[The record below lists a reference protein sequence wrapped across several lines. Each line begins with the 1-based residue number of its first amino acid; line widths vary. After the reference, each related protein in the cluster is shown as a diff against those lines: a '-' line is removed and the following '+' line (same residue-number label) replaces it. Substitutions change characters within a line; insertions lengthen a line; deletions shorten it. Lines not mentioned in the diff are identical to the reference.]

1 MVIYGMP
8 ALNVVA
14 QTVQKTTE
22 PINGCIP
29 EFNRSLFHDQLDEA
43 QKQLL
48 YSDGKKD
55 ELFTPSGNDEINF
68 LLTKTATLRIDNLQC
83 AIEKDSILKAQEKV
97 KYIKG
102 IKYLLDFFLVNVR
115 SKKVSPLR
123 LPDIVNGYE
132 KCYLLDRDGKSFSPV
147 IDEYPY
153 ETAYSIVNADNV
165 TFEKNQGLR
174 AAKQT
179 VILKYCVLH
188 PSLTLPTLFQNPGMP
203 FADSLVRV
211 VAKSY
216 PKQLYNYAQSN
227 NNQLGFVIR
236 NINDDDFIRTVVK
249 MARSKSGMQYFPFLD
264 NIVNGKMSL
273 EEIDA
278 AKDDSLQYYRLL
290 VKTQIDYVKRA
301 QDKDTAFEFE
311 SLTQRL
317 IQKAKESY
325 VNVINGLHNE
335 EAPVRFASIQ
345 PLTAEELYYL
355 AVSSDGS
362 IYTSS
367 FVRGVYPLIMKK
379 MNNKGDSLL
388 MAVHFDKY
396 RKFIKM
402 CAGYNTL
409 DNFLSAFPK
418 AEQPGDENRAETLMR
433 AFVKNLEKSN
443 GPEDAVD
450 VADSYASIAETMKPL
465 ADEMLVN
472 VEDNYKRNEASTNK
486 KGMAVYRILK
496 YLFLSADST
505 KKIDL
510 TKELGIPPVYEVPYK
525 SMQNDSG
532 RVYVQVFFYGD
543 KDGQGV
549 FNGFV
554 KQFSNANWKIDAGNP
569 QWITVNSVKGKP
581 VTIFANRALP
591 EETGEDEKAQ
601 QALCEYIE
609 KNKFYP
615 AVTIHRG
622 HSYYADATI
631 NQMFS
636 SSKIVFLGSC
646 GGYHLI
652 HRVLETAPEAHIIA
666 SKQIGATAVNRPF
679 IDVLSEKLRN
689 GKDIYWMEFWETLDK
704 IVNVPEFA
712 DYIPPYKNLGALYI
726 KAYKLAMGEEAD

>member
-1 MVIYGMP
+1 MCRFVKYPFFFFFCFYVNNVFCQERDSIPIFRQANHDRIDRIQEQFDLLDKRKDGNVSYKSNDEFDILITKSIINQID
-8 ALNVVA
+8 ALQHSIERDDRMAKDQEKKRYLISLEYLLKNYY
-14 QTVQKTTE
+14 QKVKTYEISLVFAPQLCNTFIE
-22 PINGCIP
+22 AK
-29 EFNRSLFHDQLDEA
+29 ELLLSNRQLDSLVNS
-43 QKQLL
+43 QPYSIGNLL
-48 YSDGKKD
+48 YNSIKEFFPVDYLK
-55 ELFTPSGNDEINF
+55 P
-68 LLTKTATLRIDNLQC
+68 LL
-83 AIEKDSILKAQEKV
+83 
-97 KYIKG
+97 
-102 IKYLLDFFLVNVR
+102 
-115 SKKVSPLR
+115 
-123 LPDIVNGYE
+123 
-132 KCYLLDRDGKSFSPV
+132 
-147 IDEYPY
+147 
-153 ETAYSIVNADNV
+153 
-165 TFEKNQGLR
+165 
-174 AAKQT
+174 
-179 VILKYCVLH
+179 ILKYCVLH
-188 PSLTLPTLFQNPGMP
+188 PSKTLPTLFQNPGMP

-290 VKTQIDYVKRA
+290 VKTQIEYVKRA

-335 EAPVRFASIQ
+335 EAPIRFASIQ

-418 AEQPGDENRAETLMR
+418 AAQPGDENRAETLMR

-472 VEDNYKRNEASTNK
+472 VEDNYKRNEASNNK

-569 QWITVNSVKGKP
+569 QWVTVNSAKGKP